1 MSMTTSTRQ
10 VGEVTI
16 VDISGRIVHGEES
29 GALRAVVCDLLS
41 KGRNQILLN
50 LGAVDYIDSMGLGA
64 LVGVFTSVR
73 KQGGDLKLLNLK
85 NKVTDVMQITKLYTV
100 FDIMNDE
107 AAGVKSFD
115 QSKAAAKSFH
125 EKAG

>member
-10 VGEVTI
+10 FGEVTI
-16 VDISGRIVHGEES
+16 VDISGRIVLGEES

-41 KGRNQILLN
+41 KGHKQILLN
-50 LGAVDYIDSMGLGA
+50 LCAVDYIDSMGLGV

-73 KQGGDLKLLNLK
+73 KHGGDLKLLNLK
-85 NKVTDVMQITKLYTV
+85 NKVTDLMQITKLYTV

-107 AAGVKSFD
+107 AAGVKSFG
-115 QSKAAAKSFH
+115 QSKAAAKS
-125 EKAG
+125 